1 MSKKWK
7 SPRRSMRG
15 LDTALPEILG
25 PLAENHRRQ
34 FDRARLAWAKVCG
47 PALARHTRPQ
57 EIRDRLLVVGACG
70 PHWREALF
78 SARKELHQKMR
89 RYLPSLRGIRVV
101 SLPPLSEPKASVPP
115 PPVVAPRADTE
126 DIESPGLRAAMDR
139 LLDSWERRQREED
152 A

>member
-1 MSKKWK
+1 
-7 SPRRSMRG
+7 
-15 LDTALPEILG
+15 
-25 PLAENHRRQ
+25 
-34 FDRARLAWAKVCG
+34 
-47 PALARHTRPQ
+47 
-57 EIRDRLLVVGACG
+57 
-70 PHWREALF
+70 
-78 SARKELHQKMR
+78 MR